1 VGEVGEVMQRWI
13 IQTTEDDVGTALADL
28 KAGTTLADPGG
39 LFQVHLQQDIPF
51 GHKFALRNLVQG
63 APVHKYGQVI
73 GSATQDIQAG
83 QHVHVHNLES
93 RRGRGDLVKELS

>member
-1 VGEVGEVMQRWI
+1 MSEAMQRWI
-13 IQTTEDDVGTALADL
+13 VQKPQDDVATALADL
-28 KAGTTLADPGG
+28 KAGTSLEDPGG
-39 LFQVHLQQDIPF
+39 LFQVQLRQDIPF
-51 GHKFALRNLVQG
+51 GHKFALRHLAPG

-73 GSATQDIQAG
+73 GSATKDIEAG